1 MISAEMASSFRK
13 IRIFKVK
20 MMNYKRKRR
29 KLKAI
34 MKRLRQKWK
43 GQKDQ
48 KIKAEMTGYLGVIS
62 KGLSKNDELLAQ
74 IYKFL
79 RKITRY

>member
-1 MISAEMASSFRK
+1 
-13 IRIFKVK
+13 
-20 MMNYKRKRR
+20 MMSYKRKRR

-48 KIKAEMTGYLGVIS
+48 KIKAEMTGYLGLIS
-62 KGLSKNDELLAQ
+62 KGLSKNDELLA
-74 IYKFL
+74 
-79 RKITRY
+79 